1 MACFCICIWSPGFCD
16 RSRQGSALPHPA
28 VCWLW
33 PWRNGRYG
41 RYGRVLQVDASGSGG
56 EVIQELQLRSLSIHS
71 PRRGTLGA
79 FLGQFKARAGKSRRL
94 HTPPPRLWHKPS
106 RAAPLPV
113 SAGSSGQLAPGRGP
127 LNLPPCMQKVQ
138 PFVERNRGSQTAES
152 PKSGTWNVLSKFCY
166 LG

>member
-1 MACFCICIWSPGFCD
+1 M
-16 RSRQGSALPHPA
+16 
-28 VCWLW
+28 
-33 PWRNGRYG
+33 
-41 RYGRVLQVDASGSGG
+41 LQVDPSGSGG

-71 PRRGTLGA
+71 PRRGTLST

-127 LNLPPCMQKVQ
+127 SNLPPCMQKVQ
-138 PFVERNRGSQTAES
+138 PFVERNRGSQTLLKAPNLGPGMFSVNFVTLAES
-152 PKSGTWNVLSKFCY
+152 CDSNLLTKSHCRAHLALVSSPL
-166 LG
+166 